1 MNIFV
6 RSLLS
11 FWLATA
17 LTAGF
22 ATVFVISVANRDDHT
37 HQPKLQQL
45 ETCGEALIDSLANGD
60 SPRVP
65 SLETNLRCS
74 IHFLYAP
81 DGRRIWGETP
91 APNIAHLVRM
101 QSQRPSVPLVD
112 TAPNMTAIVFTVP
125 TKNGNYQAVSV
136 MPRSAGPFPSFLW
149 LHLAGA
155 LLISA
160 VVFWFLARQFARPI
174 RSLQLVAE
182 AVANGNLNA
191 RSSWQL
197 LNRKDELGELS
208 RSINT
213 MMARIS
219 ELMASQKDFLAQ
231 VSHELG
237 SPLTR
242 LNLALALAKRKAGTE
257 LATEFRRLEAEA
269 TDLNS
274 MIQQLLLL
282 ARLENA
288 TESDQPPVR
297 FSLAQLIDE
306 VADNAQ
312 FEAKQNG
319 KNVRLTYG
327 EATSWLSAQ
336 ILGHR
341 DLLKRAFDNV
351 LRNAIRF
358 TPNGGTIE
366 VGCVVRPDN
375 VAHVM
380 ICDQGPGV
388 PEDKLDAIFEPF
400 VRLAN
405 QADGNGAGLGLAIAK
420 KAILHNGGNIG
431 AYSGGPG
438 EGLVVVV
445 DLQLAPSLT
454 QDLAFTTAPLPAATK
469 VG

>member
-1 MNIFV
+1 MSIFL

-22 ATVFVISVANRDDHT
+22 ATVIVMSVANRNDRT
-37 HQPKLQQL
+37 HLPKLQEL
-45 ETCGEALIDSLANGD
+45 EGCGEALIDSLANSA
-60 SPRVP
+60 SPKAP
-65 SLETNLRCS
+65 SLEANLRCS

-81 DGRRIWGETP
+81 DGHRIWGDTP
-91 APNIAHLVRM
+91 APNISHLVRV
-101 QSQRPSVPLVD
+101 QSQRPSVPVVD
-112 TAPNMTAIVFTVP
+112 TAPGITIIVFTVP
-125 TKNGNYQAVSV
+125 ARGSNYQAVSV
-136 MPRSAGPFPSFLW
+136 IPRAAGPFPSFFW
-149 LHLAGA
+149 LHLACA

-182 AVANGNLNA
+182 SVANGNLNA
-191 RSSWQL
+191 RSSWQIL
-197 LNRKDELGELS
+197 KRKDELGELG

-213 MMARIS
+213 MMVRIS
-219 ELMASQKDFLAQ
+219 DLMTSQKDFLAQ

-242 LNLALALAKRKAGTE
+242 LNLALALAKRKASSE
-257 LATEFRRLEAEA
+257 LAPEFRRLEAEA
-269 TDLNS
+269 IDLNS

-288 TESDQPPVR
+288 TESDQPTVR

-319 KNVRLTYG
+319 KNVWLSYG
-327 EATSWLSAQ
+327 EAEAWLSAQ

-366 VGCVVRPDN
+366 LACVIHPEN
-375 VAHVM
+375 VAHIM

-388 PEDKLDAIFEPF
+388 PENKLDAIFEPF
-400 VRLAN
+400 VRLGT

-420 KAILHNGGNIG
+420 KAIVNSGGDIG
-431 AYSGGPG
+431 AHSGPPG
-438 EGLVVVV
+438 EGLVVVI
-445 DLQLAPSLT
+445 DLPLAPSVPQDLSFRTAPSLT
-454 QDLAFTTAPLPAATK
+454 TSKA
-469 VG
+469 G